1 MQVPRRL
8 DLILGD
14 INQLHYLLAQ
24 GSKVLLCTEDQVP
37 QELLVHPNVIK
48 VNVLLPPYEV
58 VSLEVDHQWDSAMN
72 QLYHYLTTF
81 SIAVSICDIIY
92 ITAMKGTPL
101 ALYIGS
107 EYNDLMCVQAIPQFL
122 ANYMGLYFV
131 PYGAMGSM
139 ELGVA
144 PRVLTQEYLMGNFT
158 GLQILSFYPPDVDL
172 TEPMLNKLYMELHP
186 PVPMGDMKAINEYF
200 KSVIRTMGGQAVNN
214 FGQKYYMPFTGGPAT
229 GGQQ

>member
-72 QLYHYLTTF
+72 
-81 SIAVSICDIIY
+81 
-92 ITAMKGTPL
+92 
-101 ALYIGS
+101 
-107 EYNDLMCVQAIPQFL
+107 
-122 ANYMGLYFV
+122 
-131 PYGAMGSM
+131 
-139 ELGVA
+139 
-144 PRVLTQEYLMGNFT
+144 
-158 GLQILSFYPPDVDL
+158 
-172 TEPMLNKLYMELHP
+172 
-186 PVPMGDMKAINEYF
+186 
-200 KSVIRTMGGQAVNN
+200 
-214 FGQKYYMPFTGGPAT
+214 
-229 GGQQ
+229 